1 MIFTQAI
8 FPIFLAICLVIY
20 WTLKSNRLRQAF
32 LLAASFFFYGYWD
45 WRFLSLLIF
54 VILISWGTPRLC
66 DKYPDRKVKVLTSS
80 IILLLA
86 QLAVFKYFNFFIES
100 FESLLIAFGI
110 DTSTTTLSIVLPVGI
125 SFFTFQAISFI
136 VDTNR
141 KHIAN
146 DTNLLAVSL
155 YIAFFPQLVAGPI
168 VRAVDFIPQ
177 LDRSRIFQ
185 ADIITKGIGLFVLG
199 FVYKAVISDNIAP
212 FVDLV
217 FSSPEKFDSSVV
229 IAGTIGFY
237 AQIYFDFAGYST
249 MAIGI
254 AYLFGYSLC
263 DNFNYPYASFS
274 IVDFWRRWHM
284 SLSSWLKDYL
294 YIAVGGNRGGELMRY
309 RNLFITMILGGLWH
323 GASWAFVLWGTL
335 HGIALTINHFWS
347 AHIGK
352 KMPDFWLT
360 LSAYWFVTQFFVLL
374 CWIPFRSENFIDVW
388 VILTAFFPFNK
399 NTGEL
404 TIIPWALLI
413 APLLIDTLIKPSR
426 RIEALNKQNPL
437 MLACISSVI
446 FAIALVF
453 MRTEVQAFIY
463 FQF

>member
-8 FPIFLAICLVIY
+8 FPIFLCACLGIY
-20 WTLKSNRLRQAF
+20 WTLRSNTSRQIF

-45 WRFLSLLIF
+45 WRFLTLLSL
-54 VILISWGTPRLC
+54 VIIIAWITPRLC
-66 DKYPDRKVKVLTSS
+66 DKYEAQRKRIMALS
-80 IILLLA
+80 ITALLC
-86 QLAVFKYFNFFIES
+86 QLAIFKYFNFFIDS
-100 FESLLIAFGI
+100 FEYVLFSLGI
-110 DTSTTTLSIVLPVGI
+110 ETSTSTLSIILPVGI

-146 DTNLLAVSL
+146 DTNLLSVSL

-177 LDRSRIFQ
+177 LAESRKF
-185 ADIITKGIGLFVLG
+185 DTKMITKGMALFVLG
-199 FVYKAVISDNIAP
+199 FVYKAVVSDNVAP
-212 FVDLV
+212 FVDQV
-217 FSSPEKFDSSVV
+217 FSTPEAFDSISV
-229 IAGTIGFY
+229 IAGTMGFY

-284 SLSSWLKDYL
+284 SLSSWLRDYL

-347 AHIGK
+347 AHVGNK
-352 KMPDFWLT
+352 LPDIWIT
-360 LSAYWFVTQFFVLL
+360 TINYWFITQLFVLL
-374 CWIPFRSENFIDVW
+374 CWIPFRSENLGDAWI
-388 VILTAFFPFNK
+388 ILTSFIPFQPE
-399 NTGEL
+399 TGQPL
-404 TIIPWALLI
+404 TIPWALILLPLI
-413 APLLIDTLIKPSR
+413 IDTITKPSR
-426 RIEALNKQNPL
+426 HIELMNEKNPVGLASMSAL
-437 MLACISSVI
+437 I

-453 MRTEVQAFIY
+453 MQTDVQAFIY